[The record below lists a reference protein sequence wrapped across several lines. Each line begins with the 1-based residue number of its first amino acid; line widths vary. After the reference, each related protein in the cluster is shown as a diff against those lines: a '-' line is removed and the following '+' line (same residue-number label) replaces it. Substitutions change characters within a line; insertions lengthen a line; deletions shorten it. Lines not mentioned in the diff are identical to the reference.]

1 MYVQKKENV
10 MKNIN
15 AIAAAIITLFFSSMS
30 MAGTSEVKWI
40 NPDDYRDVDAGE
52 GHKAKFKAKVFAD
65 FEKHFEKLS
74 AKLPEGQNLLVEVTD
89 VDLAGDVNHGG
100 MRRIRIVKDLYFPRI
115 KFSYQ
120 LVDGKKQELSSGTV
134 NLKDMSFMMGSS
146 LRHSND
152 SLTYEKNMLDEW
164 FSKTFLQ

>member
-1 MYVQKKENV
+1 
-10 MKNIN
+10 MKNIY
-15 AIAAAIITLFFSSMS
+15 AIAVVMSALLFSLTSF
-30 MAGTSEVKWI
+30 AGTSEVKWT

-74 AKLPEGQNLLVEVTD
+74 AKLPEGQSLLIEVTD

-115 KFSYQ
+115 KFFYQ
-120 LVDGKKQELSSGTV
+120 LLDENKQELSSGAE

-152 SLTYEKNMLDEW
+152 TLAYEKNMLDEW
-164 FSKTFLQ
+164 FSETFQK